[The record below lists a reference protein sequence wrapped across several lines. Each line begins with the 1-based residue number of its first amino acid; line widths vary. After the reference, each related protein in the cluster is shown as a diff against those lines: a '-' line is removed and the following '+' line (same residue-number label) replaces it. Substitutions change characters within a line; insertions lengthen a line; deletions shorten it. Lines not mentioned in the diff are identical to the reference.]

1 MSMGKKALM
10 LGLCGAVL
18 SAAVLLIEKKNRE
31 KKFNDELW
39 EVEEDDD
46 AEIEFTMSAGE
57 IDEEE
62 IEGFDEEEI
71 DDFDDFVDFEELPE
85 LEVVGVVLTG
95 PRTARVRPTE
105 EEEKEMQNK
114 QDAVALA
121 EKLKSISLTLTVK
134 CGENGRLFGSINT
147 KDIADALEK
156 QAGLKVDKR
165 KIELG
170 DAIKSL
176 GSYKLKV
183 KLHRDVAADLT
194 LKVVEA

>member
-1 MSMGKKALM
+1 MKVILTKDVKGKGKKGELIDVSEGYARNYLIAK
-10 LGLCGAVL
+10 GLAVEGSEGNL
-18 SAAVLLIEKKNRE
+18 KTFAARKK
-31 KKFNDELW
+31 K
-39 EVEEDDD
+39 
-46 AEIEFTMSAGE
+46 
-57 IDEEE
+57 
-62 IEGFDEEEI
+62 
-71 DDFDDFVDFEELPE
+71 
-85 LEVVGVVLTG
+85 
-95 PRTARVRPTE
+95 

>member
-71 DDFDDFVDFEELPE
+71 DDFDDFVDFDELPQ

-105 EEEKEMQNK
+105 EEEKEMLRK
-114 QDAVALA
+114 
-121 EKLKSISLTLTVK
+121 E
-134 CGENGRLFGSINT
+134 
-147 KDIADALEK
+147 LETTI
-156 QAGLKVDKR
+156 R
-165 KIELG
+165 F
-170 DAIKSL
+170 
-176 GSYKLKV
+176 
-183 KLHRDVAADLT
+183 
-194 LKVVEA
+194 